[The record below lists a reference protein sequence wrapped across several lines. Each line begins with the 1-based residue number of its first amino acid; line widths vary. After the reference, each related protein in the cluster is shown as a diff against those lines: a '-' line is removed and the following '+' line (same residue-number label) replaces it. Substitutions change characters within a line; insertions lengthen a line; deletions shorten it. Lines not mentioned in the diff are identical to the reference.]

1 MLQQRSDIATV
12 LSPTVK
18 KLLGEDVAPKTKSGY
33 KASYKRFVTW
43 AQGAKPAATTVINYV
58 GFLYDQR
65 PTLAYA
71 TIRSYIDG
79 VRHEVAVNT
88 GVDVLKAPF
97 ENSLDKRYQMILRAI
112 RRQRSGKRLKRDPI
126 TLTMLS
132 QLLNHPNEWFN
143 DKPASA
149 ATVKAA
155 QSLAFFALTRIGEIT
170 AAKTLFDAARNMTR
184 GDVKIHRDSNGR
196 EFLSVRIKN
205 SKTAL
210 WGQHQVIAV
219 YATGCSM
226 CPVAAIRHLTTVQ
239 PAPDNAPIFT
249 LRNGDPLTREAF
261 VTMTREVLRLHG
273 HEAST
278 IMSHSFRKGGA
289 TRLAM
294 AKVPEYV
301 IKAAGRWKSG
311 AYFSYIEAT
320 TGIFEGV
327 SRAMLRQT
335 QSSPTAAQQLIEE
348 MKLATDDEV
357 SVETLVRMSRA

>member
-33 KASYKRFVTW
+33 KASFKRFVTW

-126 TLTMLS
+126 TLT
-132 QLLNHPNEWFN
+132 
-143 DKPASA
+143 A